1 MSVVMDV
8 GKCCWRAGVAGKY
21 ETFEHLRSDVEN
33 AKAHFDATSQLLKKK
48 KLLLIVCARTLGT
61 SCRGVVAK
69 NGRLLKFL
77 FTHTN
82 TYALFSLLAQPY
94 LLKYKY
100 IKYRNIM
107 SSYMFSCIKEMNKY
121 CKKACLLQKISAI
134 FFALQK
140 MLIVV

>member
-1 MSVVMDV
+1 MDV
-8 GKCCWRAGVAGKY
+8 RKCCWRAGVAGKY

-121 CKKACLLQKISAI
+121 CKKLVSCRKFLQSFSRFKKCLLLFSI
-134 FFALQK
+134 
-140 MLIVV
+140 